1 MYIKPSL
8 ITGIKCTWSWWMI
21 IFMYSWIQFARIL
34 VSIFASIFIREIGLK
49 LPFFNG
55 SLYGL
60 SIIVILA
67 SYNKLNN
74 VLYLL
79 ISHNILKSIGTRS
92 SFLTRVRDR
101 PGKKQQARIFC
112 GKALLLTQEQER
124 KREWDAERW
133 RERGREQRKRAEEK
147 TKRKRRRGEEREC
160 QNPVPFKENY
170 PPPRTCHSLIGC
182 SPSAQLSSRE
192 RQSTWRGKLPLHMCR
207 LFTT

>member
-1 MYIKPSL
+1 
-8 ITGIKCTWSWWMI
+8 
-21 IFMYSWIQFARIL
+21 MYSWIQVARIL

-101 PGKKQQARIFC
+101 PGKTQQTRIFC
-112 GKALLLTQEQER
+112 SKALLLTQEQER
-124 KREWDAERW
+124 KSAAERG
-133 RERGREQRKRAEEK
+133 REEERERRRETQRERQREGQREREAESRGREQRKRRRERDEE
-147 TKRKRRRGEEREC
+147 TKRRREG
-160 QNPVPFKENY
+160 VPE
-170 PPPRTCHSLIGC
+170 PR
-182 SPSAQLSSRE
+182 P
-192 RQSTWRGKLPLHMCR
+192 
-207 LFTT
+207 F

>member
-1 MYIKPSL
+1 M
-8 ITGIKCTWSWWMI
+8 
-21 IFMYSWIQFARIL
+21 
-34 VSIFASIFIREIGLK
+34 SIFASIFIREIGLK

-112 GKALLLTQEQER
+112 SKALLLTQEQER
-124 KREWDAERW
+124 KSAAERGREEERERRRETQRDAEREAERGAE

-147 TKRKRRRGEEREC
+147 TKRKRRREG
-160 QNPVPFKENY
+160 VPE
-170 PPPRTCHSLIGC
+170 PR
-182 SPSAQLSSRE
+182 P
-192 RQSTWRGKLPLHMCR
+192 
-207 LFTT
+207 F

>member
-1 MYIKPSL
+1 
-8 ITGIKCTWSWWMI
+8 
-21 IFMYSWIQFARIL
+21 MYSWIQVARIL

-101 PGKKQQARIFC
+101 PGKMQQARIFC

-124 KREWDAERW
+124 KSAAERGREEERERH
-133 RERGREQRKRAEEK
+133 RERGRERERQRAEEESRGK
-147 TKRKRRRGEEREC
+147 DEEKETKRGSARTPSLLRRIILCLGRVT
-160 QNPVPFKENY
+160 P
-170 PPPRTCHSLIGC
+170 
-182 SPSAQLSSRE
+182 
-192 RQSTWRGKLPLHMCR
+192 
-207 LFTT
+207 

>member
-1 MYIKPSL
+1 M
-8 ITGIKCTWSWWMI
+8 
-21 IFMYSWIQFARIL
+21 
-34 VSIFASIFIREIGLK
+34 SIFASIFIREIGLK

-101 PGKKQQARIFC
+101 PGKKQQARIF
-112 GKALLLTQEQER
+112 
-124 KREWDAERW
+124 
-133 RERGREQRKRAEEK
+133 
-147 TKRKRRRGEEREC
+147 
-160 QNPVPFKENY
+160 
-170 PPPRTCHSLIGC
+170 
-182 SPSAQLSSRE
+182 
-192 RQSTWRGKLPLHMCR
+192 
-207 LFTT
+207 